1 MLASVDVCDLEQIGT
16 SELCEVIVDCGV
28 WYGVVGPRDERDR
41 EPCGMVESCRVG
53 TGEGCGRNGGCG
65 RMVVLVID
73 WSSGVKLSSRSSS
86 SVSGGSD
93 MDTTGSPGF
102 GSLIRASSFELIFL
116 TSLAVSWST
125 LRYWIQHMFIQSSP
139 NSVLSWMA

>member
-1 MLASVDVCDLEQIGT
+1 
-16 SELCEVIVDCGV
+16 
-28 WYGVVGPRDERDR
+28 
-41 EPCGMVESCRVG
+41 
-53 TGEGCGRNGGCG
+53 
-65 RMVVLVID
+65 MVVLVID

-93 MDTTGSPGF
+93 MDTTGSPGL

-125 LRYWIQHMFIQSSP
+125 LRYWIQHMLFQSSP
-139 NSVLSWMA
+139 NSVFSCTAWLPQVVIDWYSPGEFLGHHTSIDELMPLIPPR